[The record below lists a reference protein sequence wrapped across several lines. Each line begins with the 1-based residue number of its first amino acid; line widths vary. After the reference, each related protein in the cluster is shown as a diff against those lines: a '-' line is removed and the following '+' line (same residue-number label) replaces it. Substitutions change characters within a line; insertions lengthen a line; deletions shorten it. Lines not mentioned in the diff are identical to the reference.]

1 MKVLSQS
8 QILSDED
15 GHEKGDHESRNTT
28 YSHEIL
34 INRMKH
40 DDEVEYDKYMYSV
53 GQKLDLR
60 TRALTFKKI
69 RYIMD
74 EVLEDFSMKKL
85 TTIELHLGIVYICFM
100 FFLRMW
106 VHYIGQYFALLSM
119 DVPVTLFETH
129 WHKIYLEYASWTFLQ
144 ELITVGVGILANS
157 VFFTFMIIF
166 GHLSKKCLNCFPR
179 MFYKVICWYGV
190 MTIFDP
196 IIVIIIDCA
205 NEDWITGDYFRFYNY
220 YLKKQGSGL
229 VGIYLTIFL
238 MAGMIVLNSFIFYN
252 YMIFVHMNGRIL
264 DLYKRLSGS
273 MKSFFIPHDNEV
285 SLKYVQW
292 VVERAKRKN
301 FILRSA
307 R

>member
-1 MKVLSQS
+1 MDLSSRIDNCWSWYISQLCILHFYDHIRSPEQKVSKLFPPNVLQS
-8 QILSDED
+8 HLLVWSD
-15 GHEKGDHESRNTT
+15 DHLRSD
-28 YSHEIL
+28 
-34 INRMKH
+34 NRH
-40 DDEVEYDKYMYSV
+40 NYWLREWR
-53 GQKLDLR
+53 LD
-60 TRALTFKKI
+60 
-69 RYIMD
+69 
-74 EVLEDFSMKKL
+74 
-85 TTIELHLGIVYICFM
+85 H
-100 FFLRMW
+100 
-106 VHYIGQYFALLSM
+106 
-119 DVPVTLFETH
+119 
-129 WHKIYLEYASWTFLQ
+129 
-144 ELITVGVGILANS
+144 
-157 VFFTFMIIF
+157 
-166 GHLSKKCLNCFPR
+166 
-179 MFYKVICWYGV
+179 
-190 MTIFDP
+190 
-196 IIVIIIDCA
+196 
-205 NEDWITGDYFRFYNY
+205 Y